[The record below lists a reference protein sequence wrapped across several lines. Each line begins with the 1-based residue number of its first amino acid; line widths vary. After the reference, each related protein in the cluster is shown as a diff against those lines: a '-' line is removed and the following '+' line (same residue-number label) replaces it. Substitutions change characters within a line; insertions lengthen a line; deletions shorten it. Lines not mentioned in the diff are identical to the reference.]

1 MSSLLDP
8 GSVSPKP
15 GSTVVAKSREA
26 STPGTVSRR
35 SVLAQK
41 PLAAALALLFS
52 SQASAATILVDNAS
66 GGSVAGACTLRD
78 AVTSANTHASA
89 PASTCVAGDGS
100 NDTLV
105 FAAIVSDIVFATA
118 ATGKSSALAVTENLT
133 IDGSALIPGP
143 ARNVTIERSAAGG
156 TPNFRLLE
164 STADLTLKNLTIR
177 NGNAVAQTG
186 GAIKMS
192 GASTLTISDS
202 VIAGNHAT
210 GTVGGAIYAYNVNLT
225 DSTLSGNQLTTAGG
239 CGGGA
244 ITAAG
249 TLTLLGSSVV
259 GNTGTCLAIHGGA
272 IYGVTVNLTN
282 STVSGNVGT
291 STGGGTVAFGGG
303 IYGKTVNLTNSTVS
317 HNRVTAIGTSARG
330 GGILTQGGTMTN
342 STISGNSS
350 NGIGSGVYARSV
362 ISLYFCTITQNSTT
376 MAGASAGL
384 GLGSSN
390 ASTATASILYGN
402 VGGSDVDGGYFV
414 NTLAG
419 DHNLVGSHGSKVT
432 LMSAAL
438 NCDPKLGPLGDNGGP
453 TATHGLLTGSCA
465 VDAGLASP
473 TVLTDQRGDVRKV
486 GTASDIGAFEKQGPG
501 DPDLIFANGFDP

>member
-8 GSVSPKP
+8 ESVSPKP
-15 GSTVVAKSREA
+15 GATV
-26 STPGTVSRR
+26 VSRR

-52 SQASAATILVDNAS
+52 AQASAATILVDNAS
-66 GGSVAGACTLRD
+66 DGSVAAACTLRD

-89 PASTCVAGDGS
+89 PASSCVAGDGS

-118 ATGKSSALAVTENLT
+118 ATGKSSALAVTESLT

-156 TPNFRLLE
+156 TPNFRLIE
-164 STADLTLKNLTIR
+164 SSADLTLKNLTIS
-177 NGNAVAQTG
+177 NGHAVAGQNG
-186 GAIKMS
+186 GAIKIS
-192 GASTLTISDS
+192 GVSTLTISNS
-202 VIAGNHAT
+202 VIAGNQAT
-210 GTVGGAIYAYNVNLT
+210 GTLGGAIYAYDVNLT
-225 DSTLSGNQLTTAGG
+225 DSTISGNQLTTASA

-244 ITAAG
+244 ITAVG
-249 TLTLLGSSVV
+249 TITLLGSSVV
-259 GNTGTCLAIHGGA
+259 GNTGTCGAVHGGA
-272 IYGVTVNLTN
+272 LYAGTTVSLTN

-291 STGGGTVAFGGG
+291 STGSGTIAFGGG

-317 HNRVTAIGTSARG
+317 RNRVTAMGTSARG
-330 GGILTQGGTMTN
+330 GGVLTIGGTMTN
-342 STISGNSS
+342 STVSGNSS
-350 NGIGSGVYARSV
+350 NGIGSGIYARGAV
-362 ISLYFCTITQNSTT
+362 SLYFCTITQNSTT
-376 MAGASAGL
+376 MAGASAGI

-390 ASTATASILYGN
+390 TSTATASILYGN
-402 VGGSDVDGGYFV
+402 VGGSDVDGGSFP

-419 DHNLVGSHGSKVT
+419 DHNLVGTHGSKVT
-432 LMSAAL
+432 LMNPTL
-438 NCDPKLGPLGDNGGP
+438 NCDPKLGPLGNNGGP

-465 VDAGLASP
+465 VDAGLTSP
-473 TVLTDQRGDVRKV
+473 TVSTDQRGDLRKV

-501 DPDLIFANGFDP
+501 DPDLIFADGFDP